1 MATGEGPPAVADFN
15 KGARRGLLAK
25 LSSEPLD
32 VLVLGGGITGASI
45 FRDAAL
51 RNMRVG
57 LVEAHDFGSGTS
69 GRSSKLVHGGLRYLE
84 NLRFRRAWEASHERD
99 LHLDLN
105 GRFVKPVPILIPTYR
120 RGGDAPAKVRVAMWL
135 YRMMSGLRNSRH
147 HRFLDRAETLKMGP
161 GLESRRLT
169 GGVVYHDAIVDDARW
184 TLETVKD
191 GVRHGG
197 TAVNHAP
204 VIGLV
209 KAGPSIGGATV
220 RDALD
225 GRAYS
230 IDASIVINATGA
242 WADQVREMD
251 RPGRPAMVRL
261 SKGTH
266 LVLAGDDVPLNV
278 SCVFPSPLDGRHL
291 FLIRRDGCFLYGTT
305 DDWHDGLPD
314 APRPGEIDTAY
325 LMEAIDRFFPGSS
338 LTRSSVLYCYSG
350 YRALPSAKASGSAPW
365 SVGREDMVEVAQSG
379 LATVVSG
386 KLTTSRSLAKRVLDR
401 LTGGS
406 DGVNGWSACRTDQVP
421 IGGGDGADAAAPDG
435 RTPSSPALAGYLET
449 LYAKY
454 GADAHGIIAGTPADD
469 SSPPFR
475 GEVRYVCRSEMA
487 CTLEDIVERRVA
499 PLSWSSRQ
507 RLEYLRRAAPVIRR
521 ELEMGEEEFETQ
533 YDDYQRN
540 LRRYHTLPD

>member
-184 TLETVKD
+184 TLETIKD

-242 WADQVREMD
+242 WADQIREMD

-379 LATVVSG
+379 LGDGRVGKAHDLPFAGEAGAGPTDRGVRWRERMVGLPDPTGCLSAGAMARTPPGRTVGRPAPRPSPV
-386 KLTTSRSLAKRVLDR
+386 TSRPSTQSMERTRTASSPGRRPTRVVRPSAAKCG
-401 LTGGS
+401 TS
-406 DGVNGWSACRTDQVP
+406 
-421 IGGGDGADAAAPDG
+421 AAARWPAPW
-435 RTPSSPALAGYLET
+435 RTSSSAASRPCRGAAGS
-449 LYAKY
+449 A
-454 GADAHGIIAGTPADD
+454 
-469 SSPPFR
+469 
-475 GEVRYVCRSEMA
+475 
-487 CTLEDIVERRVA
+487 
-499 PLSWSSRQ
+499 WS
-507 RLEYLRRAAPVIRR
+507 
-521 ELEMGEEEFETQ
+521 T
-533 YDDYQRN
+533 
-540 LRRYHTLPD
+540 